1 MTVDKCFLAIR
12 AQAGRCDRKWVL
24 LEIHKG

>member
-1 MTVDKCFLAIR
+1 MTADECFLGIR
-12 AQAGRCDRKWVL
+12 VRVDRCDRKWVL